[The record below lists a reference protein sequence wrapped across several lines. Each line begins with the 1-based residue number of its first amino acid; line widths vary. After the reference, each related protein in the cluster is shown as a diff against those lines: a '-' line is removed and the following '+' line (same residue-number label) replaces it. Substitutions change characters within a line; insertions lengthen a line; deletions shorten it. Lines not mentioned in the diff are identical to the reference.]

1 MSEEARYPDDRGD
14 GRHVATMT
22 FCQYLLRS
30 TEGRLAYRPGL
41 DDAGFAEWRQRVRDK
56 LAELL
61 GLPPESIVPGAAPD
75 PSPVRLWAE
84 PRDGYR
90 LEKWETYPEPG
101 SVVPLLMLVPDTVDD
116 ARPGAAVMCFPGSA
130 SSKELLAGEPE
141 LRAEQPPNRHPVANR
156 MAWYYAKAG
165 LVAVTLDNPGIGELD
180 LLPTGVPPNSGR
192 VKLTAQLIRLG
203 RSYVELTVS
212 QKLHALAWL
221 RSLPFVDAERV
232 AVSGHSLGTEPAMCM
247 AVLDPR
253 LAALVFNDFLC
264 HVRQR
269 HVVLGLPRDGQW
281 RDVDPLWHVV
291 PGMFRWFDFP
301 DLLSSL
307 AGRPLIMTEGG
318 AKQHLDQVRRAYRER
333 GSPHLL
339 EIHHYP
345 RYADPAA
352 RVHDDDEIPEGLTM
366 EEYFTYANVDVPN
379 HNFKHAV
386 AVPWLVRTL
395 NGSLT

>member
-1 MSEEARYPDDRGD
+1 MSDEARYLTDRDD
-14 GRHVATMT
+14 GRHVTTMG
-22 FCQYLLRS
+22 FCQHLLRNAA
-30 TEGRLAYRPGL
+30 GRLAYRPGL

-61 GLPPESIVPGAAPD
+61 ALTPELIAPGPAPD
-75 PSPVRLWAE
+75 PPPVRLWSE
-84 PRDGYR
+84 RREGYR
-90 LEKWETYPEPG
+90 LEKWEAYPEPG
-101 SVVPLLMLVPDTVDD
+101 SVVPLLMLVPDTVDA

-141 LRAEQPPNRHPVANR
+141 LRPEQPPNRHPVPNR

-165 LVAVTLDNPGIGELD
+165 LVVVALDNPGIGELD
-180 LLPTGVPPNSGR
+180 LLPAGVPPNSGR

-203 RSYVELTVS
+203 RSYVELSVS
-212 QKLHALAWL
+212 QKLHVLGWL
-221 RSLPFVDAERV
+221 RSLPFVDADRV

-247 AVLDPR
+247 AVLDRR

-318 AKQHLDQVRRAYRER
+318 AKQHLDQVRGAYRER
-333 GSPHLL
+333 GCSDLL
-339 EIHHYP
+339 AIHHYP

-352 RVHDDDEIPEGLTM
+352 RLHDDDEIPEGLTM

-395 NGSLT
+395 NGTLT

>member
-1 MSEEARYPDDRGD
+1 MSEEARYPPARGD
-14 GRHVATMT
+14 GRHVTTMG
-22 FCQYLLRS
+22 FCQHLLR
-30 TEGRLAYRPGL
+30 TTTGRLAWRPRL
-41 DDAGFAEWRQRVRDK
+41 DDATFAEWRQRVRDK

-61 GLPPESIVPGAAPD
+61 ALPLESIAPGTTPD
-75 PSPVRLWAE
+75 PPPVRLWAE

-90 LEKWETYPEPG
+90 LEKWEAYPEPG

-141 LRAEQPPNRHPVANR
+141 LRTEQPPNRHPVANR

-180 LLPTGVPPNSGR
+180 LLPDSAPPNSGR

-221 RSLPFVDAERV
+221 RSLPFVDAGRV

-247 AVLDPR
+247 AVLDPS

-318 AKQHLDQVRRAYRER
+318 AKQHLDQVRGAYGER
-333 GSPHLL
+333 GSARLL

-352 RVHDDDEIPEGLTM
+352 RIHDDDEIPEGLTM

-395 NGSLT
+395 NRSTT